1 MANTYTWDFP
11 TLDVNN
17 SAQNGHDDVIQTVHW
32 RMTAV
37 SDSETDAD
45 GNALSVSAYGS
56 IGLATPDAGDAS
68 FVAFDSVTK
77 DNCKSWV
84 LSNLGKTEAE
94 MQTMLDEQVTAL
106 ASPPVGQRTPSGW

>member
-1 MANTYTWDFP
+1 MANTYTGDFA

-17 SAQNGHDDVIQTVHW
+17 NAQNGHDDVIQTVHW

-37 SDSETDAD
+37 SDTHTNAE

-56 IGLATPDAGDAS
+56 VGLATPDAGDSS
-68 FVAFDSVTK
+68 FIAFDSVTK

-84 LSNLGKTEAE
+84 LANLGKTEAE
-94 MQTMLDEQVTAL
+94 MQTTLDGQITAL
-106 ASPPVGQRTPSGW
+106 ASPPTGQRTPSGW

>member
-11 TLDVNN
+11 TLDVHN

-56 IGLATPDAGDAS
+56 IGLTTPDSGDSS
-68 FVAFDSVTK
+68 FIAFDSVTK
-77 DNCKSWV
+77 DNCKAWV
-84 LSNLGKTEAE
+84 LADLGKTESE
-94 MQTMLDEQVTAL
+94 LQSMLDEQITAL
-106 ASPPVGQRTPSGW
+106 ATPPVGQRVPSSW